1 MIRSL
6 IQYARYTAHALGDAP
21 LRRLLHGHA
30 TGALPQEV
38 PAVSTALGQVIDHLL
53 HCQEATGDDGVG
65 SYHLIEGHGR
75 TYPETT
81 GYIVPTLLAAAD
93 VLRRPELADHALRAS
108 RLLLR
113 LQLPTGGWQGGRVGE
128 ARGEV
133 VFNTAQVIRGM
144 LATHAH
150 TGEERYLR
158 AACRAGDRICAVQE
172 DDGSWARHN
181 FLGVARVYDTYVDAP
196 LLALAGVTGNDRY
209 SAAAQRNLQWVLARQ
224 QANGWFAD
232 ADNTLRHND
241 RPITHTIAYTI
252 DGLVECHLRG
262 GGGALLHAARRAADP
277 LRDLFL
283 AGGRLHGRYDSTW
296 RGSEA
301 AITTGCAQMSI
312 VWWRLHAITGEAAYR
327 EAAEGMLL
335 WLRRVQA
342 LGMCGPAPAQGAV
355 TGSFPLWG
363 RYEKFACPNWAQKYL
378 ADALLC
384 SLGVLPRK

>member
-21 LRRLLHGHA
+21 LRRLVSAHSAGE
-30 TGALPQEV
+30 LPREV
-38 PAVSTALGQVIDHLL
+38 PAVSDALGQVIDHLVR
-53 HCQEATGDDGVG
+53 CQAATGDGGVG
-65 SYHLIEGHGR
+65 SYHLVDGHGR

-81 GYIVPTLLAAAD
+81 GYILPTLFAAAD
-93 VLRRPELADHALRAS
+93 VLHRPELADHALRAA
-108 RLLLR
+108 RLLLHI
-113 LQLPTGGWQGGRVGE
+113 QLPTGGWQGGRIGE

-144 LATHAH
+144 LAAHARS
-150 TGEERYLR
+150 GDERYLL
-158 AACRAGDRICAVQE
+158 AARRAGDRIRAVQE
-172 DDGSWARHN
+172 ADGTWARHN
-181 FLGVARVYDTYVDAP
+181 FLGVARVYDAYVDAP
-196 LLALAGVTGNDRY
+196 LMALADATGDERY
-209 SAAAQRNLQWVLARQ
+209 VASARRNLQWVLGRQ
-224 QANGWFAD
+224 QATGWFAD

-252 DGLVECHLRG
+252 DGLVECHARG
-262 GGGALLHAARRAADP
+262 GGEDLLHAARRAADP
-277 LRDLFL
+277 LRDRFL
-283 AGGRLHGRYDSTW
+283 EQGRLHGRYDSGW

-301 AITTGCAQMSI
+301 AITTGCAQLSI
-312 VWWRLHAITGEAAYR
+312 VWWRLHAITGEEAYR

-342 LGMCGPAPAQGAV
+342 LGMCGPEAARGAL

-384 SLGVLPRK
+384 SMGVLPSH

>member
-6 IQYARYTAHALGDAP
+6 IQYARYTAHALGDAR

-150 TGEERYLR
+150 TGEERYLQ

-384 SLGVLPRK
+384 SLGVLPRQ